1 MKTHLRPVDAFR
13 TQLTDT
19 IRHGTTLL
27 ADLRALNDGF
37 PTILPS
43 LGELAKSER
52 ATQVAVLCGFN
63 PDLPT
68 DLHQLVESLADVLGG
83 LTAADG
89 GEAWLRRQMDTLQTP
104 GESAPA

>member
-1 MKTHLRPVDAFR
+1 MKTAPTRLDAFR
-13 TQLTDT
+13 TQLTHT

-37 PTILPS
+37 PAMLPS

-52 ATQVAVLCGFN
+52 ATQVAALCGFD
-63 PDLPT
+63 PDLPA
-68 DLHQLVESLADVLGG
+68 DLRQLIEGLADVLGG

-89 GEAWLRRQMDTLQTP
+89 GEAWLRRQMDTLQTS
-104 GESAPA
+104 GESSAA